1 MSFLQ
6 RLSKIFSK
14 EKAEQLEVALVLSE
28 VSDFLAKHSDKTREI
43 EARAQEHKQALRYQ
57 FDSLKKSISVL
68 ESAKPSLKGDYP
80 RKVWVSGE
88 DIRDRFCEEIS
99 RMFSNP
105 PDAIQELFLL
115 SQRIFSVL
123 NLDVRRAELL
133 TMLFAPEMKELY
145 EETVELKKEIISFG
159 RFIKKDFEI
168 IQNSDKVKIILSEIE
183 NEKRGTE
190 NLNRDISKIS
200 KEIEFSE
207 NKKQNIADKLK
218 ETQKNEKEAT
228 SELDKEINEVEK
240 KSAGLHAE
248 INEIFLEI
256 KKVLKKFMHFVD
268 KEKYSVNKR
277 VLNEYLKSP
286 SQALLADE
294 NLQIF
299 DILSKLKLA
308 LDKEIKLDEK
318 QKGKILAGISSLTK
332 EYIEDAQSKYSIN
345 QAMLQENQNQKT
357 QVLMPLVFKEK
368 ALEREYAE
376 MERYTA
382 ERSQELSRKDKLKTR
397 AEECLNDKIRQ
408 LALLM
413 SGITGVSVK
422 IAC

>member
-14 EKAEQLEVALVLSE
+14 EKAEQLEVALALSE
-28 VSDFLAKHSDKTREI
+28 VSDFLAKHSDKTKEI
-43 EARAQEHKQALRYQ
+43 EARAQEHKQALHYQ
-57 FDSLKKSISVL
+57 FDGLKKSISVL
-68 ESAKPSLKGDYP
+68 KSAKPSLKGDYP
-80 RKVWVSGE
+80 QKVWVSGE
-88 DIRDRFCEEIS
+88 DIRDRFCEEVS
-99 RMFSNP
+99 RIISNP

-123 NLDVRRAELL
+123 NLDARRAELL

-145 EETVELKKEIISFG
+145 EETVNLKKEIISFG

-168 IQNSDKVKIILSEIE
+168 IQNSDKVKVILSEIE
-183 NEKRGTE
+183 NEKRDTE
-190 NLNRDISKIS
+190 NLSKNISKIS

-218 ETQKNEKEAT
+218 ETQENEKEAT

-256 KKVLKKFMHFVD
+256 KKVLKKFKHFVD
-268 KEKYSVNKR
+268 KETYSVNKR
-277 VLNEYLKSP
+277 ALNEYLKSP

-294 NLQIF
+294 NFQIL
-299 DILSKLKLA
+299 DIFSKLKLA

-345 QAMLQENQNQKT
+345 QATLQENQNQKT

-368 ALEREYAE
+368 ALEREHAD

-397 AEECLNDKIRQ
+397 AEECLKDKIKQ
-408 LALLM
+408 LELLM
-413 SGITGVSVK
+413 SGITGASVK
-422 IAC
+422 VAC